1 VRRRGSVCSTALL
14 LVCLELKSDSFSY
27 RSIPKLQHYPLP
39 SPTIRTHLSIRRDG
53 SRLSNVKILITLP
66 DRKGCVR
73 SEEFMSEDLGE
84 EDIVGD
90 VVGLNMWQQMAP

>member
-1 VRRRGSVCSTALL
+1 
-14 LVCLELKSDSFSY
+14 
-27 RSIPKLQHYPLP
+27 LP